1 MRRLFLSCLVLLVA
15 AACDKIDYIEI
26 EPQEVI
32 LRQPNNEVWLVAHG
46 KSRQGRPGIRVV
58 VGWSSAD
65 PSIATVDNTGKV
77 KPVKS
82 GHTEI
87 IAKYG
92 NAEARVP
99 VDVLYVEKVSVE
111 PNELKLVQDG
121 ESVELKAKAY
131 DWRGKEIKDRTPTF
145 NGSDPKVI
153 SVAQN
158 AVFGMGP
165 GSATVTVQIDGVK
178 TTVPVTVEPAKGAKK

>member
-1 MRRLFLSCLVLLVA
+1 MRCVRACLLLLVVS
-15 AACDKIDYIEI
+15 ACEKIDYIELDPAEI
-26 EPQEVI
+26 VM
-32 LRQPNNEVWLVAHG
+32 RQPNNEVWLVAHG

-92 NAEARVP
+92 DVEARVP
-99 VDVLYVEKVSVE
+99 VDVLYVEKISVE
-111 PNELKLVQDG
+111 PTELKLVQDG
-121 ESVELKAKAY
+121 ESVELKARAF

-165 GSATVTVQIDGVK
+165 GTATVTVQIDGVK

>member
-1 MRRLFLSCLVLLVA
+1 MGRALTVFVLFAA
-15 AACDKIDYIEI
+15 AACDKIDYIEL
-26 EPQEVI
+26 EPNEVT
-32 LRQPNNEVWLVAHG
+32 LKQPNNETWLVAHG

-65 PSIATVDNTGKV
+65 PSICTVDEKGKV

-87 IAKYG
+87 IAKYRDV
-92 NAEARVP
+92 EARVP
-99 VDVLYVEKVSVE
+99 CDVLYVEKIEVQPKELTLVE
-111 PNELKLVQDG
+111 NG
-121 ESVELKAKAY
+121 ESVELKAKAFDY
-131 DWRGKEIKDRTPTF
+131 RGKEIKDRTPTF
-145 NGSDPKVI
+145 NGSDPKII

-165 GSATVTVQIDGVK
+165 GAATVTVQIDGIK
-178 TTVPVTVEPAKGAKK
+178 TTVPVTVEKEKGAKK

>member
-1 MRRLFLSCLVLLVA
+1 VLLAA
-15 AACDKIDYIEI
+15 AACDKIDYIELDPAEI
-26 EPQEVI
+26 V

-77 KPVKS
+77 RPVKS

-87 IAKYG
+87 IAKYRDV
-92 NAEARVP
+92 EARVP
-99 VDVLYVEKVSVE
+99 VDVLYVEKVAVE
-111 PNELKLVQDG
+111 PKELTLVENG
-121 ESVELKAKAY
+121 ESVELHAKAFDY
-131 DWRGKEIKDRTPTF
+131 RGKEIKDRTPTF

-158 AVFGMGP
+158 AVFGMAP
-165 GSATVTVQIDGVK
+165 GNATITVQVDSIK
-178 TTVPVTVEPAKGAKK
+178 TTVPVTVEKEKKK

>member
-1 MRRLFLSCLVLLVA
+1 MRRLSLCLLLA
-15 AACDKIDYIEI
+15 GTAACDKIDYIEL
-26 EPQEVI
+26 EPQEIV

-65 PSIATVDNTGKV
+65 PSIAVVDNTGKV

-87 IAKYG
+87 VAKYG
-92 NAEARVP
+92 DVEARVP
-99 VDVLYVEKVSVE
+99 VDVLYVEKISVE
-111 PNELKLVQDG
+111 PKELTLVENG
-121 ESVELKAKAY
+121 ESVELKAKAF

-165 GSATVTVQIDGVK
+165 GTAQVTVQIDGVK
-178 TTVPVTVEPAKGAKK
+178 TTVPVTVEKEKGAKK

>member
-1 MRRLFLSCLVLLVA
+1 MT
-15 AACDKIDYIEI
+15 ACEKIDYIEL
-26 EPQEVI
+26 EPSEIV

-77 KPVKS
+77 KPAKS

-92 NAEARVP
+92 DAEARVP
-99 VDVLYVEKVSVE
+99 VDVLYVEKISVE
-111 PNELKLVQDG
+111 PKELTLQQDG
-121 ESVELKAKAY
+121 ESVELKAKAFDY
-131 DWRGKEIKDRTPTF
+131 RGKEIKDRTPTF
-145 NGSDPKVI
+145 RGSDSKII

-165 GSATVTVQIDGVK
+165 GTATVDVQIDGIK
-178 TTVPVTVEPAKGAKK
+178 TTVPVTVEPAKGPKKK

>member
-1 MRRLFLSCLVLLVA
+1 MRRVSTCLLFVA
-15 AACDKIDYIEI
+15 FAACDKIDYIELD
-26 EPQEVI
+26 PAEVV
-32 LRQPNNEVWLVAHG
+32 LRQPNNEAWLVAHG

-92 NAEARVP
+92 EVEARVP
-99 VDVLYVEKVSVE
+99 VDVLYVEKISVE
-111 PNELKLVQDG
+111 PKELTLVQDG
-121 ESVELKAKAY
+121 ESQELKAKAFDY
-131 DWRGKEIKDRTPTF
+131 RGKEIKDRTATF
-145 NGSDPKVI
+145 NGSDAKVI

-165 GSATVTVQIDGVK
+165 GTATVTVQIDGVK
-178 TTVPVTVEPAKGAKK
+178 TTVPVTVEPAKGARK

>member
-1 MRRLFLSCLVLLVA
+1 MRRLLPCLLLVLT
-15 AACDKIDYIEI
+15 AACEKIDFIEI
-26 EPQEVI
+26 EPAEIV

-65 PSIATVDNTGKV
+65 ESIAVVDNTGKV

-82 GHTEI
+82 GRTEI

-92 NAEARVP
+92 EVEARVP
-99 VDVLYVEKVSVE
+99 VDVLYVEKISVE
-111 PNELKLVQDG
+111 PKELKLVQDG
-121 ESVELKAKAY
+121 ESVELKAKAFDY
-131 DWRGKEIKDRTPTF
+131 RGKEIKDRTPTF

-165 GSATVTVQIDGVK
+165 GTASVTVQIDGVK
-178 TTVPVTVEPAKGAKK
+178 TTVPVTVEAAKGAKK

>member
-1 MRRLFLSCLVLLVA
+1 MRALSLSLLLLA
-15 AACDKIDYIEI
+15 TAACDKIDYIEI
-26 EPQEVI
+26 DPQELL

-46 KSRQGRPGIRVV
+46 KSRQGRPGLRVV

-65 PSIATVDNTGKV
+65 PSIATVDATGKV

-92 NAEARVP
+92 DVEARVP
-99 VDVLYVEKVSVE
+99 VDVLYVEKISVE
-111 PNELKLVQDG
+111 PKELTLVQDG
-121 ESVELKAKAY
+121 ESVELKARAFDY
-131 DWRGKEIKDRTPTF
+131 RGKEIKDRTPTF

-165 GSATVTVQIDGVK
+165 GTATITVQIDGVK
-178 TTVPVTVEPAKGAKK
+178 TTVPVTVEKEKGAKK

>member
-26 EPQEVI
+26 DPQEVV

-46 KSRQGRPGIRVV
+46 KSRQGRAGIRVV

-65 PSIATVDNTGKV
+65 SSIATVDNTGKV

-92 NAEARVP
+92 DAEARVP

-111 PNELKLVQDG
+111 PTELKLVQDG

>member
-1 MRRLFLSCLVLLVA
+1 MRRLLPLMLLA
-15 AACDKIDYIEI
+15 TAACEKIDYIELD
-26 EPQEVI
+26 PKEVI
-32 LRQPNNEVWLVAHG
+32 LRQPNNEAWLIAHG

-92 NAEARVP
+92 DVEARVP
-99 VDVLYVEKVSVE
+99 VDVLYVEKIAVE
-111 PNELKLVQDG
+111 PTSLKLVENG
-121 ESVELKAKAY
+121 ESVELKAKAFDY
-131 DWRGKEIKDRTPTF
+131 RGKEIKDRTPTF

-165 GSATVTVQIDGVK
+165 GDATVTVQIDGVK
-178 TTVPVTVEPAKGAKK
+178 QTVPVTVEKEKGAKK

>member
-1 MRRLFLSCLVLLVA
+1 MRCASLCLLLLLS
-15 AACDKIDYIEI
+15 AACDKIDYIEL
-26 EPQEVI
+26 EPQEII
-32 LRQPNNEVWLVAHG
+32 LKQPNNEVWMVAHG

-65 PSIATVDNTGKV
+65 ESIATVDNTGKV

-87 IAKYG
+87 IARYG
-92 NAEARVP
+92 DTEARVP
-99 VDVLYVEKVSVE
+99 VDVLYVEKISVE
-111 PNELKLVQDG
+111 PTELKLVQDG
-121 ESVELKAKAY
+121 ESVELKAKAFDY
-131 DWRGKEIKDRTPTF
+131 RGKQIKDRTATF
-145 NGSDPKVI
+145 NGSDSKVI

-165 GSATVTVQIDGVK
+165 GTATVTVQIDGVK
-178 TTVPVTVEPAKGAKK
+178 TTVPVTVEPAKGAKR

>member
-1 MRRLFLSCLVLLVA
+1 MRRVSLCLLLLAVP
-15 AACDKIDYIEI
+15 ACEKIDYIELD
-26 EPQEVI
+26 PAEVI

-92 NAEARVP
+92 DTEARVP
-99 VDVLYVEKVSVE
+99 VDVLYVEKITVTPS
-111 PNELKLVQDG
+111 ELKLVQDG
-121 ESVELKAKAY
+121 ESQELKAKAY
-131 DWRGKEIKDRTPTF
+131 DWRGKEIKDRTATF

-165 GSATVTVQIDGVK
+165 GTATVTVQIDGVK